1 MNAKSVIIFFLLV
14 VLLTACNL
22 TSSNP
27 LNKSATLPT
36 IPPTSLPFA
45 NSLPAESAPTPILTP
60 QNIAPSST
68 QQRILDR
75 AAGVIAAIKNQDM
88 AILSGYVHPVEGLR
102 FSPYAFVSDTNQVF
116 SVDQVASMMADSKV
130 YTWGQYSGSGEP
142 IDLGF
147 PAYYSQFLYDV
158 DFANAPEMSL
168 NHRLGAS
175 TSMDNIFEYY
185 QNSMFV
191 EFYFPGFD
199 AQYEGLDWRSLRLV
213 FAEYNGTWYL
223 VGIIHDQWTT

>member
-1 MNAKSVIIFFLLV
+1 MNVKSTIIFFLLAG
-14 VLLTACNL
+14 LLTACNL
-22 TSSNP
+22 TSPNP
-27 LNKSATLPT
+27 INDSATLPT

-45 NSLPAESAPTPILTP
+45 NSLPAELPPIPILTP
-60 QNIAPSST
+60 QATPPLSI
-68 QQRILDR
+68 QQGILDR
-75 AAGVIAAIKNQDM
+75 AAGVIAAIKHQDM
-88 AILSGYVHPVEGLR
+88 AILSGYVHPVDGLR

-116 SVDQVASMMADSKV
+116 SADQVASLMADSKV
-130 YTWGQYSGSGEP
+130 YPWGQYSGSGEP

-147 PAYYSQFLYDV
+147 PAYYSQFIYDV

-168 NHRLGAS
+168 NHRLGVS
-175 TSMDNIFEYY
+175 TSMDNIFEFY
-185 QNSMFV
+185 QSSMFV
-191 EFYFPGFD
+191 ESYFPGFD